1 MKSLYIVSYCVPP
14 NTTITRQSF
23 TSSYLQILILWIYHM
38 DSLSS
43 FNSISKIWNVNLVWD
58 SYTRNHKWCLTYLF
72 RVRRTRN
79 KLDFAIAMLD
89 IIVDKKAIWIKLI
102 SIIFISSINAQMY
115 FISCKNCCLIREKRK
130 WRIKKRTRLSK
141 NALRLVFWVIHIL
154 WVDSDKRVLYI
165 RRMTNSSYTTE
176 SFVFLFNLIYGQ
188 KRILL

>member
-1 MKSLYIVSYCVPP
+1 MNIPYGFTIIVW
-14 NTTITRQSF
+14 
-23 TSSYLQILILWIYHM
+23 LIQYQEIY
-38 DSLSS
+38 
-43 FNSISKIWNVNLVWD
+43 NVNLVWD